1 MQEIQSKKTQ
11 IISERR
17 AFKKSAKDLYC
28 GRFLQKDG
36 GEESKKQSILK
47 SFEEWQNKPTWYL
60 TEVKGGVQA
69 FTSER
74 GIDFSIRQTI
84 TEEYLQKIKENKV
97 EPPENPRDI
106 LPIHV
111 VASIGLAGLI
121 AANPS
126 LLETPMELQALIIG
140 VIILLAISHE
150 VQRMKVNKAQ
160 DEVIEKLNKGN

>member
-1 MQEIQSKKTQ
+1 M
-11 IISERR
+11 
-17 AFKKSAKDLYC
+17 
-28 GRFLQKDG
+28 
-36 GEESKKQSILK
+36 
-47 SFEEWQNKPTWYL
+47 
-60 TEVKGGVQA
+60 QA

-97 EPPENPRDI
+97 EPPQNPRDI

-121 AANPS
+121 AANPT
-126 LLETPMELQALIIG
+126 LLETPPQIQALIIG

-150 VQRMKVNKAQ
+150 VQRMKVNKA
-160 DEVIEKLNKGN
+160 